1 MTAGDGVLPFK
12 VQIPRVSEFQP
23 CHCMSSPIA
32 LKSGVELLENE
43 ERLLNVPHQ
52 RMPSCGFPTVNALH
66 LSSGCLASVGPQ
78 AFPFVPDL
86 GNFMF
91 HHWMVRCQFTM

>member
-32 LKSGVELLENE
+32 LKNGVELLENE
-43 ERLLNVPHQ
+43 ERLLE
-52 RMPSCGFPTVNALH
+52 RTASKSAIMCFPTGLTH
-66 LSSGCLASVGPQ
+66 
-78 AFPFVPDL
+78 
-86 GNFMF
+86 
-91 HHWMVRCQFTM
+91 FT